1 MNFKLLDGLVLTAVV
16 LGVLV
21 GTFGLVGGNSWGA
34 VSLVAALVAG
44 VILVVGRR
52 RRNGAGR

>member
-16 LGVLV
+16 LGVLG
-21 GTFGLVGGNSWGA
+21 GTFGLISGNSWGA

-52 RRNGAGR
+52 RRNGADR